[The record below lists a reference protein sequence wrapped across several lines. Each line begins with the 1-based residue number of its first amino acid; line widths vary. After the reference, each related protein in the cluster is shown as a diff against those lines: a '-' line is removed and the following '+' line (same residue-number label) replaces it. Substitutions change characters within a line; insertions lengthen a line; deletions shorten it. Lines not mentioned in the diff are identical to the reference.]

1 VRGAK
6 NSKTHLKGTQMSSLY
21 EALQMHR
28 TRGETAVVEVGR
40 MRGFSCGARSG
51 QCEMESLYQSLE
63 SAVPTPP
70 GKLLLFTA
78 SHRGEGTTT
87 IVTGFA
93 STIAATFGAAVLL
106 VTINPDRGADYER
119 LSAPHFSDLAM
130 NGQGAA
136 IERKRPG
143 VVEVRW
149 NLGAEKTSK
158 SSESLAM
165 LSDVTELRR
174 RFDYTI
180 FDTPPAA
187 AFPFAVS
194 IGRYV
199 DGAVIVV
206 QAERT
211 RWPVVDNTRRAYEA
225 AGTKVLGVVLNKRR
239 FYIPDRIYRWL

>member
-1 VRGAK
+1 
-6 NSKTHLKGTQMSSLY
+6 MSSLY
-21 EALQMHR
+21 EALQIHR
-28 TRGETAVVEVGR
+28 RRGETAVIEVER
-40 MRGFSCGARSG
+40 ARGFSSGAQTG
-51 QCEMESLYQSLE
+51 QREMESLYQSLE

-119 LSAPHFSDLAM
+119 LAAPHFADLAV
-130 NGQGAA
+130 NRGQGAA

-187 AFPFAVS
+187 VFPFAVS

-199 DGAVIVV
+199 DGAVLVV
-206 QAERT
+206 EAERT
-211 RWPVVDNTRRAYEA
+211 RWPVVDNTRRMYEA